1 MVIGLSEE
9 PVRRDVNK
17 YRSEPETNRISL
29 LCFSLVIMITSGT
42 WKEEL
47 LRPISLETFS
57 NGTKSTGAA
66 EKQQDPVGLLKFRM
80 CSDIFQ
86 LYFSSNDLF

>member
-9 PVRRDVNK
+9 PVKRDVKK

-29 LCFSLVIMITSGT
+29 LCVTLVIMITSGT
-42 WKEEL
+42 QRELL
-47 LRPISLETFS
+47 LRPISFETFG

-66 EKQQDPVGLLKFRM
+66 EKQQDPMGLLKLRI
-80 CSDIFQ
+80 SSEVFQ
-86 LYFSSNDLF
+86 LYL